1 MNTALKVRIS
11 ASYGDKEVLRG
22 IEFDLCSGEVL
33 GLVGS
38 SGAGKSTLVLSLMGL
53 MPWRGGSARGEVM
66 LDGRNL
72 LALPEKTLRG
82 LRGRRISLVPQSPLS
97 ALNGAVNLRTH
108 FDEAWRAHSKAGRDA
123 LLQRVR
129 QLMQEVQLPDDVE
142 FLRRRPA
149 EISVG
154 QAQRVLIALAL
165 LHEPAVLVADEPTSA
180 LDPVTQIQVVD
191 LLKKLNRARGITMLY
206 ISHDLLSVIRLC
218 DRVAV
223 MDQGQIVEMLPVSEL
238 GHARH
243 AATQRLIATLPVPPE
258 VLLRYRDDSLQES
271 KTYSSHPG

>member
-1 MNTALKVRIS
+1 MNTDLKVRIS

-97 ALNGAVNLRTH
+97 ALNGAVNIRTH

-258 VLLRYRDDSLQES
+258 VLLRYRDSLQES